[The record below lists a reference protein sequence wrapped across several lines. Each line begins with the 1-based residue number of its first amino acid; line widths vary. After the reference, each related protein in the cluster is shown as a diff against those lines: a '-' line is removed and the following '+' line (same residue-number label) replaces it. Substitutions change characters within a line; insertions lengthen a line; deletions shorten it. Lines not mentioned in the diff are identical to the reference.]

1 MPDKSFKDRVKE
13 LFTKVN
19 YTADAQTVLHWDN
32 ETNILYKKVKA
43 VLEYANSVDANL
55 FSADLAT
62 AEFEGNKKVLK
73 RKLAFQI
80 FERARGNAAIFD
92 SFKVKA
98 ANYTKEGL
106 TAPTDTAAPF
116 SDEDW
121 AKYLSGFEFEK
132 KDNEEGFLASVV
144 SGMKDSVM
152 DSLEQVYLFERS
164 VWGPDAKG
172 DILFSNTKDK
182 TIKFEDNG
190 VTKKVANS
198 EFYDSDGH
206 VVTRFVDDLK
216 FNE

>member
-1 MPDKSFKDRVKE
+1 
-13 LFTKVN
+13 
-19 YTADAQTVLHWDN
+19 
-32 ETNILYKKVKA
+32 
-43 VLEYANSVDANL
+43 
-55 FSADLAT
+55 
-62 AEFEGNKKVLK
+62 
-73 RKLAFQI
+73 
-80 FERARGNAAIFD
+80 
-92 SFKVKA
+92 
-98 ANYTKEGL
+98 
-106 TAPTDTAAPF
+106 
-116 SDEDW
+116 
-121 AKYLSGFEFEK
+121 
-132 KDNEEGFLASVV
+132 
-144 SGMKDSVM
+144 MKDSVM